1 MEYPDEIHSL
11 NNTRTHIQP
20 GLTESPSTSIC
31 FFGKFY
37 SILGSQLLQD
47 QNALFIDG
55 FPLPLKSINFIVVQL
70 QMCHVQRQMIVPL
83 QSVTAC
89 KSLVHQQQGIHVMPM
104 LRQAIEDKG
113 TVALPKPTK
122 QLNVHNVA
130 TD

>member
-1 MEYPDEIHSL
+1 M
-11 NNTRTHIQP
+11 NNTRIHIQP
-20 GLTESPSTSIC
+20 GLFRITIYQASSIC
-31 FFGKFY
+31 FFSKFY

-55 FPLPLKSINFIVVQL
+55 FPLPLKSINFILVQL
-70 QMCHVQRQMIVPL
+70 QMCQVQRQMIAPL

-113 TVALPKPTK
+113 TVAMLKPTK

-130 TD
+130 ATD

>member
-1 MEYPDEIHSL
+1 M
-11 NNTRTHIQP
+11 NNTRIHIQP
-20 GLTESPSTSIC
+20 GLFRITIYQASSIC
-31 FFGKFY
+31 FFSKFH
-37 SILGSQLLQD
+37 SILRSQLLQD
-47 QNALFIDG
+47 QNALFIDS
-55 FPLPLKSINFIVVQL
+55 FPLPLKSINFILVQL

-104 LRQAIEDKG
+104 LRQAIKDKG

-130 TD
+130 ATD